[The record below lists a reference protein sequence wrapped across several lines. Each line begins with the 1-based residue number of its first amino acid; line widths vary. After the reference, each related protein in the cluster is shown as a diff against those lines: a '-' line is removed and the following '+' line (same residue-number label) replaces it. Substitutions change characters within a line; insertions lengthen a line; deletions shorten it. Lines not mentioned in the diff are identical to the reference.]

1 MTTAETLS
9 TIAAAGLGLAGFSG
23 VMTAFMQRPGRFTAI
38 ETYRVGV
45 LLGVSFGAT
54 LLALLP
60 LALFEFRVPEP
71 TLWSRASLVMLLYS
85 CAAIAAFVVTSQRF
99 RRQMPRLF
107 NRYLLWGVVA
117 GHIVNIVLQA
127 LNTLAPSADTASGI
141 YVSGLLWYLV
151 HAGLQFSR
159 ILLIHPHE

>member
-1 MTTAETLS
+1 VDTAASLS

-23 VMTAFMQRPGRFTAI
+23 VMTAFMQRPGRFTAL

-54 LLALLP
+54 LLAMLP
-60 LALFEFRVPEP
+60 MVLSEFAMAESR
-71 TLWSRASLVMLLYS
+71 LWAVASLAMLVYS
-85 CAAIAAFVVTSQRF
+85 CGALAAFVVMTRRF
-99 RRQMPRLF
+99 RQQAPELF

-117 GHIVNIVLQA
+117 GHVANIVLQA
-127 LNTLAPSADTASGI
+127 LNAAGATRGTASGI
-141 YVSGLLWYLV
+141 YLSGLVWYLV

-159 ILLIHPHE
+159 ILLIHPR